1 MNNRL
6 KPYEEYKETELF
18 YLEQI
23 PKHWQLLRNKYIF
36 TERNIRSK
44 DGEEELLSLS
54 QYTGVSRRK
63 DKNLAGKGL
72 LTNAETLVGYKIVK
86 SLDLVMNIMLAWNG
100 SLGISRFDGII
111 SPAYCIFKVNANYNP
126 WYFHYLLKT
135 GTMITAFKTLSTGVI
150 ESRLRLYPESF
161 YQLYSVVPP
170 KEEQDQM
177 VRFLDSKVSK
187 INKFIKAK
195 KRQIELLKEQ
205 KQAII
210 NQAVTKGIDPDA
222 KMKPSGIDWLGDI
235 PEGWEVRPLKHFVKS
250 NIETLTESFDKN
262 ATINYID
269 ISTVGFGELKLE
281 PVQYVFK
288 EAPSRARRVIHVGDT
303 IISTV
308 RTYLKSMCYIDEELE
323 GYIASTGF
331 AVLTPSKEVF
341 SKFLNYILS
350 ADYFVNMVSQN
361 SIGVSYPAITES
373 KLVTIKIA
381 ISPDIEE
388 QKEILEY
395 IKPKTIAI
403 DKAIVAIKKEIDL
416 ITEYRTTLISN
427 VVTGKVDVRHIEVE
441 DIIDSIEEDF
451 EDLDEGELSEELEME
466 EE

>member
-1 MNNRL
+1 VTLRKNRR
-6 KPYEEYKETELF
+6 
-18 YLEQI
+18 I
-23 PKHWQLLRNKYIF
+23 SGF
-36 TERNIRSK
+36 TESIKEIGYQGVRKGDLVIHVM
-44 DGEEELLSLS
+44 DAFAGAI
-54 QYTGVSRRK
+54 GVS
-63 DKNLAGKGL
+63 DSDGKSTPVYSVCNPKVDL
-72 LTNAETLVGYKIVK
+72 NNYYYAHIVRE
-86 SLDLVMNIMLAWNG
+86 MA
-100 SLGISRFDGII
+100 
-111 SPAYCIFKVNANYNP
+111 
-126 WYFHYLLKT
+126 KT
-135 GTMITAFKTLSTGVI
+135 GFIQS
-150 ESRLRLYPESF
+150 LYRGIRERSSDFRFETFANQYLPI
-161 YQLYSVVPP
+161 PP
-170 KEEQDQM
+170 KKEQDQI
-177 VRFLDSKVSK
+177 VRYLDTELSK
-187 INKFIKAK
+187 INKFIKSK
-195 KRQIELLKEQ
+195 KKQIQLLKEQ

-210 NQAVTKGIDPDA
+210 NQAVTKGIDLDA

-373 KLVTIKIA
+373 KLVTLKIA

-388 QKEILEY
+388 QKEILQY
-395 IKPKTIAI
+395 IKPKTIVI

-451 EDLDEGELSEELEME
+451 EDLDEGELIEELEME

>member
-1 MNNRL
+1 M
-6 KPYEEYKETELF
+6 KPYEEYKETGLLWLDRVPEHWEVKKIKHLF
-18 YLEQI
+18 RERTEKGYPDEQLLAATQTKGVI
-23 PKHWQLLRNKYIF
+23 PKSMYKNRTVTAQNDLHLLKLVRKGDFVISL
-36 TERNIRSK
+36 RSFQ
-44 DGEEELLSLS
+44 G
-54 QYTGVSRRK
+54 
-63 DKNLAGKGL
+63 
-72 LTNAETLVGYKIVK
+72 
-86 SLDLVMNIMLAWNG
+86 
-100 SLGISRFDGII
+100 GIEYAYFQGII
-111 SPAYCIFKVNANYNP
+111 SPAYTIMVSNEEIEKG
-126 WYFHYLLKT
+126 YFRHLAKSRTFLELLKLCVT
-135 GTMITAFKTLSTGVI
+135 GIREGQNI
-150 ESRLRLYPESF
+150 D
-161 YQLYSVVPP
+161 YSMLKNSDIPIPP
-170 KEEQDQM
+170 KEEQNQI
-177 VRFLDSKVSK
+177 VKYLDSKVSK

-195 KRQIELLKEQ
+195 KKQIELLKEQ

-269 ISTVGFGELKLE
+269 ISTVGFGELKLK

-395 IKPKTIAI
+395 IKPKSIAI
-403 DKAIVAIKKEIDL
+403 DKAIVVIKKEIDL

-441 DIIDSIEEDF
+441 GIINSIEEDF

>member
-1 MNNRL
+1 M
-6 KPYEEYKETELF
+6 KPYEEYKETGLLWLDRVPEHWEVKKIKHLF
-18 YLEQI
+18 RERTEKGYPDEQLLAATQTKGVI
-23 PKHWQLLRNKYIF
+23 PKSMYKNRTVTAQKDLHLLKLVRKGDFVISL
-36 TERNIRSK
+36 RSFQ
-44 DGEEELLSLS
+44 G
-54 QYTGVSRRK
+54 
-63 DKNLAGKGL
+63 
-72 LTNAETLVGYKIVK
+72 
-86 SLDLVMNIMLAWNG
+86 
-100 SLGISRFDGII
+100 GIEYAYFQGII
-111 SPAYCIFKVNANYNP
+111 SPAYTIMVSNEEIEKG
-126 WYFHYLLKT
+126 YFRHLAKSRTFLELLKLCVT
-135 GTMITAFKTLSTGVI
+135 GIREGQNI
-150 ESRLRLYPESF
+150 D
-161 YQLYSVVPP
+161 YSMLKNSDIPIPP
-170 KEEQDQM
+170 KEEQNQI
-177 VRFLDSKVSK
+177 VKYLDSKVSK

-195 KRQIELLKEQ
+195 KKQIELLKEQ

-269 ISTVGFGELKLE
+269 ISTVGFGELKLK

-395 IKPKTIAI
+395 IKPKSIAI
-403 DKAIVAIKKEIDL
+403 DKAIVVIKKEIDL

-441 DIIDSIEEDF
+441 GIIDSIEEDF

>member
-1 MNNRL
+1 M
-6 KPYEEYKETELF
+6 KPYEEYQNSQANYIGVYPSHWELTKLRFIFQERKEKNGDKKEKNILSVM
-18 YLEQI
+18 
-23 PKHWQLLRNKYIF
+23 RNKGVIPYSEKGNVGNKHSEDIGRYNLVC
-36 TERNIRSK
+36 EDDIVMNSMNVIIGSVGRSRYNGVLSPVYYVLKNRNYEDVNVKYYENVFRMTSLQRELTKYGKGILAHRMRIPM
-44 DGEEELLSLS
+44 ELL
-54 QYTGVSRRK
+54 
-63 DKNLAGKGL
+63 KNLE
-72 LTNAETLVGYKIVK
+72 LTL
-86 SLDLVMNIMLAWNG
+86 
-100 SLGISRFDGII
+100 
-111 SPAYCIFKVNANYNP
+111 
-126 WYFHYLLKT
+126 
-135 GTMITAFKTLSTGVI
+135 
-150 ESRLRLYPESF
+150 
-161 YQLYSVVPP
+161 PP
-170 KEEQDQM
+170 KEEQDQI
-177 VRFLDSKVSK
+177 VRYLDSKLSR

-195 KRQIELLKEQ
+195 KKQIELLKEQ

-210 NQAVTKGIDPDA
+210 NQAVTKGIDSDA

-269 ISTVGFGELKLE
+269 ISTVGFGELKLK

-427 VVTGKVDVRHIEVE
+427 VVTGKVDVRHIEGE
-441 DIIDSIEEDF
+441 DIIDSIEEYF
-451 EDLDEGELSEELEME
+451 EDLDEGELIEELEME

>member
-1 MNNRL
+1 MEKKI
-6 KPYEEYKETELF
+6 KPYEEYKETGLPW
-18 YLEQI
+18 LDKV
-23 PKHWQLLRNKYIF
+23 PKQWEIKRAKAVYKKESRAVSDTDGVITCFRDGVVTLRKNRRISGF
-36 TERNIRSK
+36 TESIKEIGYQGVRKGDLVIHVM
-44 DGEEELLSLS
+44 DAFAGAI
-54 QYTGVSRRK
+54 GVS
-63 DKNLAGKGL
+63 DSDGKSTPVYSVCNPKVDL
-72 LTNAETLVGYKIVK
+72 NNYYYAHIVRE
-86 SLDLVMNIMLAWNG
+86 MA
-100 SLGISRFDGII
+100 
-111 SPAYCIFKVNANYNP
+111 
-126 WYFHYLLKT
+126 KT
-135 GTMITAFKTLSTGVI
+135 GFIQS
-150 ESRLRLYPESF
+150 LYRGIRERSSDFRFETFANQYLPI
-161 YQLYSVVPP
+161 PP
-170 KEEQDQM
+170 KKEQDQI
-177 VRFLDSKVSK
+177 VRYLDTELSK
-187 INKFIKAK
+187 INKFIKSK
-195 KRQIELLKEQ
+195 KKQIQLLKEQ

-210 NQAVTKGIDPDA
+210 NQAVTKGIDLDA

-373 KLVTIKIA
+373 KLVTLKIA

-388 QKEILEY
+388 QKEILQY
-395 IKPKTIAI
+395 IKPKTIVI

-451 EDLDEGELSEELEME
+451 EDLDEGELIEELEME